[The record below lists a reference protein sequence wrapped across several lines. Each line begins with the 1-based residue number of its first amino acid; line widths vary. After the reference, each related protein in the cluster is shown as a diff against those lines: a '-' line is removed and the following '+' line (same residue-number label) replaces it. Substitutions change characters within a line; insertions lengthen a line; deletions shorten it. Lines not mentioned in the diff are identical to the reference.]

1 MSVGDERG
9 PDGRTRAAEGIVH
22 GVPMIAVEDVRASAD
37 WYCQLLGCRSD
48 RVSDE
53 FDRLRDGDGI
63 LLLLHARRAGEHGA
77 WAAVAPE
84 QPGDGFLLWFLVDDF
99 DAVHRNA
106 SSLRAEILVA
116 AHRNEADD
124 ARELV
129 LRDPDGYALAI
140 TEHPSD

>member
-9 PDGRTRAAEGIVH
+9 AEGRSRTSEGIVH
-22 GVPMIAVEDVRASAD
+22 GVPMIAVDDVRASAD
-37 WYCQLLGCRSD
+37 WYCRLLGCGSD

-53 FDRLRDGDGI
+53 FDRLRDGDRI
-63 LLLLHARRAGEHGA
+63 LLLVHARSAGEHGA
-77 WAAVAPE
+77 WSAVAPE
-84 QPGDGFLLWFLVDDF
+84 RPGDGFLLWFLVDDF

-106 SSLRAEILVA
+106 SSLQAEILVA